1 MSISTERVN
10 KSLGQMA
17 FTRRR
22 RASWGCVWVV
32 VNSLC
37 AGTGAFFATPP
48 TGREYRGRP
57 SLARS
62 PRAATKLN
70 GVREWKEGQPGDL
83 REIGFLPF
91 PVDDVMCPG
100 ETKALH
106 LYEARFLSL
115 FENAIK
121 HHGGCVGAAIFVD
134 EGVLVRVG
142 QLCDIVAW
150 EREEVGVSVALR
162 CIGRCEINDVT
173 SVDPYICATV
183 REVRDVVGVDDP
195 DEEGERNNVVSSD
208 VFSLHRQ
215 CVELEGKM
223 ATAAGGDLGW
233 EAGRRREQPGS
244 RRRKRGE
251 TSDPSD
257 ASGGSQAE
265 LAYDDDDDED
275 EDEDGD
281 DDGLFGGGIGAVF
294 DSQSGAIDGNGD
306 GGGDGDDDLMT
317 RFQRGGGELDLN
329 ELDGGGGGGGSEWGE
344 GR

>member
-1 MSISTERVN
+1 Q
-10 KSLGQMA
+10 LD
-17 FTRRR
+17 
-22 RASWGCVWVV
+22 
-32 VNSLC
+32 
-37 AGTGAFFATPP
+37 
-48 TGREYRGRP
+48 
-57 SLARS
+57 
-62 PRAATKLN
+62 

-134 EGVLVRVG
+134 DGVLVRVG

-173 SVDPYICATV
+173 NVDPYICATV

-195 DEEGERNNVVSSD
+195 DEEGERNAVVSSD

-233 EAGRRREQPGS
+233 EAGRR
-244 RRRKRGE
+244 
-251 TSDPSD
+251 
-257 ASGGSQAE
+257 
-265 LAYDDDDDED
+265 
-275 EDEDGD
+275 
-281 DDGLFGGGIGAVF
+281 
-294 DSQSGAIDGNGD
+294 
-306 GGGDGDDDLMT
+306 
-317 RFQRGGGELDLN
+317 
-329 ELDGGGGGGGSEWGE
+329 
-344 GR
+344 